1 MLEKVEIIEL
11 LAQYHKQVSSDSVD
25 YFMIDEFF
33 KEFMCD
39 RENSIE
45 KSYEVDF
52 NFDDL

>member
-11 LAQYHKQVSSDSVD
+11 LAQYHRQVSTEPVD